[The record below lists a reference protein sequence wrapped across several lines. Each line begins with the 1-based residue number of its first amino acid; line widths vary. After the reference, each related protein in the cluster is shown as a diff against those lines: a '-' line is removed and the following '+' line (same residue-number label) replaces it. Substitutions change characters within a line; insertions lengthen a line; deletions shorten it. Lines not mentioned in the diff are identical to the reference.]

1 MNIWKKIERMI
12 FVEKQYFL
20 IITLPLAGI
29 SNDPQEVFNELA
41 LRGNPMAEVTR
52 MESMAEANLMAF
64 QRYGIQF
71 YGHRQEPNMR
81 PMSLPVEGTFMLSTG
96 SSSVAGFNPQLVSC
110 PVDFGG
116 NWGICASNGFGSGF
130 DLSGMVTALQN
141 DKLVYPQAMWFQDY
155 NRAFEWARNSYVRRF
170 FSRFVGTA
178 IAPRIPSPEQMPPG
192 HMFID
197 SYYETN
203 ESNRQESDE
212 LTKFLSYGLI

>member
-1 MNIWKKIERMI
+1 MI

-81 PMSLPVEGTFMLSTG
+81 PMSLPVEGPFMLSTNSG
-96 SSSVAGFNPQLVSC
+96 SSVLLQSQLVSH
-110 PVDFGG
+110 PIDFGG
-116 NWGICASNGFGSGF
+116 NWAICASNGFGSGF

-141 DKLVYPQAMWFQDY
+141 DRLVYPQAMWFQDY
-155 NRAFEWARNSYVRRF
+155 NSAFEWARFSYVRRF

-178 IAPRIPSPEQMPPG
+178 IAPRIPNPEQISPG
-192 HMFID
+192 FMFID
-197 SYYETN
+197 TTYEENLKNHQEHN
-203 ESNRQESDE
+203 E
-212 LTKFLSYGLI
+212 LAKFLSYGLI